1 MIANTS
7 HVCNEE
13 EPFPFSEHE
22 LDAARAL
29 AWCSLPDGINHL
41 FNHRW
46 REYAGHAAA
55 ESNGSAWKL
64 CIHER
69 DLQGF
74 LAKSA
79 AIMHSGQADE
89 IESRLRR
96 HDGEYRWFLFRL
108 EPVHDERGGISAWFG
123 TATDIDR
130 LKQTEASLLDQQTAL
145 SRVADAIPHAIVV
158 QDPDGVALY
167 ANRVTLEYTG
177 LTIDD
182 VTRPDFRERIFH
194 PADIER
200 LRDERQAALRRCEP
214 FEIEQRAK
222 RHDGEYRWFLIRYNP
237 FCDEHGRVV
246 RWYATGTDID
256 DRKRRGDQTFNEN
269 IALREEIDASSMFEE
284 IVGSS
289 PALRCVLSQV
299 TKVAPTDSTV
309 LILGETGTGKE
320 LLARAIHRQS
330 KRAANAFIR
339 VNCAAIPQQLIM
351 SELFGHEKG
360 AFTGALQRRI
370 GRFEAAEGGTILL
383 DEVGELPLETQV
395 VLLRVLQ
402 EREFERVGSSH
413 PIASNVRV
421 IAATNG
427 DLPAA
432 VVTGAFRQ
440 DLFYRLNVFPIRLPP
455 LREREEDVPLLAR
468 YLTGRYANRAGKPV
482 PEIAPQTLALLAAY
496 DWPGNIRELQ
506 NVIERAVILC
516 EEETLSID
524 QAWVSGEPLRRMP
537 AGTELTAILDV
548 QQKDLISAAL
558 SECKGR
564 VAGPTGAAAK
574 LGLPRQTLEA
584 RIRALGINKHQFKS

>member
-1 MIANTS
+1 MR
-7 HVCNEE
+7 NEG
-13 EPFPFSEHE
+13 EPFPLSDRD
-22 LDAARAL
+22 LDAARAP
-29 AWCSLPDGINHL
+29 AWCSLPDGIRCH
-41 FNHRW
+41 FNRRW
-46 REYAGHAAA
+46 REYVGHAAV
-55 ESNGSAWKL
+55 ESNGAAWKL

-74 LAKSA
+74 MAKSV
-79 AIMHSGQADE
+79 AIMNSGQAGE

-96 HDGEYRWFLFRL
+96 RDGEYRWFLFRL

-130 LKQTEASLLDQQTAL
+130 LKGIEAGLLDQQTAL

-158 QDPDGVALY
+158 QDPDGVSLY

-177 LTIDD
+177 LSIED
-182 VTRPDFRERIFH
+182 VTKPGFRERIFH
-194 PADIER
+194 PDDIQR
-200 LRDERQAALRRCEP
+200 MRDERQAALRGGEP
-214 FEIEQRAK
+214 FEIEQRAR
-222 RHDGEYRWFLIRYNP
+222 RHDGQYRWFLIRYNP
-237 FCDEHGRVV
+237 FRDEHGRLI

-269 IALREEIDASSMFEE
+269 VALREEIDASSMFEE

-289 PALRCVLSQV
+289 PALRSVLSQA

-320 LLARAIHRQS
+320 LFARAIHRQS

-360 AFTGALQRRI
+360 AFTGALQRRV

-402 EREFERVGSSH
+402 EREFERLGSSH
-413 PIASNVRV
+413 PIASDVRV
-421 IAATNG
+421 IAATNR
-427 DLPAA
+427 DLSAA
-432 VVTGAFRQ
+432 VANGAFRQ

-455 LREREEDVPLLAR
+455 LRERKEDIPLLAR
-468 YLTGRYANRAGKPV
+468 YLTGRYANRAGKSV
-482 PEIAPQTLALLAAY
+482 PDIAPHTLALLAAY
-496 DWPGNIRELQ
+496 GWPGNIRELQ

-516 EEETLSID
+516 EGETLSID
-524 QAWVSGEPLRRMP
+524 QVWVSGGPPRR
-537 AGTELTAILDV
+537 ATVVTELTAILDV

-558 SECKGR
+558 AACKGR

-584 RIRALGINKHQFKS
+584 RICALGINKHQFKS